1 LTKKVVNTAIPIIQT
16 KNIHRTFEVGEIL
29 VKALRGVDLEINQG
43 EFVVILG
50 ASGSGKTTLLNQI
63 GGIDQPSTGQ
73 VIVDGD
79 DVSNYNDKQ
88 MTEHR
93 RSRIGW
99 IFQFHNLI
107 PSLTATE
114 NVQLALE
121 MMNVKEFQRER
132 SIEALKAVGL
142 DDELDRFPAQLSGG
156 QQQRV
161 AVARALVKKPRIIV
175 ADEPTGNLD
184 KKSGK
189 NITDLMVKLCKEE
202 GITFCVVTH
211 DPALSVYAD
220 RLLIM
225 EDGKLFEDKAKY
237 AEFGIQR

>member
-1 LTKKVVNTAIPIIQT
+1 
-16 KNIHRTFEVGEIL
+16 
-29 VKALRGVDLEINQG
+29 
-43 EFVVILG
+43 
-50 ASGSGKTTLLNQI
+50 TTLLNQI
-63 GGIDQPSTGQ
+63 GGIDQPTDGQ
-73 VIVDGD
+73 VIVGGD

-93 RSRIGW
+93 RSQIGW

-107 PSLTATE
+107 PSLTAVE

-121 MMNVKEFQRER
+121 MMGVTEDQRER
-132 SIEALKAVGL
+132 SIEAMVAVGL
-142 DDELDRFPAQLSGG
+142 QDEIDRFPAQLSGG

-161 AVARALVKKPRIIV
+161 AVARALVKKPSIIV

-189 NITDLMVKLCKEE
+189 NIVDLMVKLCKDE

-211 DPALSVYAD
+211 DPALSSVAD

-225 EDGKLFEDKAKY
+225 EDGVLYETKEKY
-237 AEFGIQR
+237 AEFGIVR

>member
-1 LTKKVVNTAIPIIQT
+1 M
-16 KNIHRTFEVGEIL
+16 
-29 VKALRGVDLEINQG
+29 EINQG
-43 EFVVILG
+43 EFVIILG

-63 GGIDQPSTGQ
+63 GGIDQPSEGE
-73 VIVDGD
+73 VIVDENNITD
-79 DVSNYNDKQ
+79 YNDKQ

-93 RSRIGW
+93 RSKIGW

-107 PSLTATE
+107 PSLTSTE

-121 MMNVKEFQRER
+121 MMGVKENQKER
-132 SIEALKAVGL
+132 SIAALEAVGL
-142 DDELDRFPAQLSGG
+142 KEEIDRFPAQLSGG

-161 AVARALVKKPRIIV
+161 AVARALVKKPSIIV

-184 KKSGK
+184 KLSGK
-189 NITDLMVKLCKEE
+189 NIVDMMVKLCKEE

-211 DPALSVYAD
+211 DPTLASVAD

-225 EDGKLFEDKAKY
+225 EDGILYEDSKKY

>member
-1 LTKKVVNTAIPIIQT
+1 MEPLIKT
-16 KNIHRTFEVGEIL
+16 KNIHRQFQVGEII
-29 VKALRGVDLEINQG
+29 VEALRGVDLEINQG
-43 EFVVILG
+43 EFVIILG

-63 GGIDQPSTGQ
+63 GGIDQPTTGQ

-79 DVSNYNDKQ
+79 DVSKYNDKE

-93 RSRIGW
+93 RTKIGW

-107 PSLTATE
+107 PSLTAVE

-121 MMNVKEFQRER
+121 MMGVTKDQRKR
-132 SIEALKAVGL
+132 SEDALIAVGL
-142 DDELDRFPAQLSGG
+142 ENEIDRFPSQLSGG

-161 AVARALVKKPRIIV
+161 AVARALVKKPHIIV

-184 KKSGK
+184 KKTGH
-189 NITDLMVKLCKEE
+189 NIVDLMVKLSKDE

-211 DPALSVYAD
+211 DPALASVAD

-225 EDGKLFEDKAKY
+225 EDGKLYENSEKY
-237 AEFGIQR
+237 AEFGIKR

>member
-1 LTKKVVNTAIPIIQT
+1 MEPLIKTVNV
-16 KNIHRTFEVGEIL
+16 HREFQVGEIT
-29 VKALRGVDLEINQG
+29 VKALRGVNLEIKKSD
-43 EFVVILG
+43 FVIILG

-63 GGIDQPSTGQ
+63 GGIDQPTEGQ
-73 VIVDGD
+73 VIIGGN
-79 DVSNYNDKQ
+79 DVSKYNDKEL
-88 MTEHR
+88 TEHR
-93 RSRIGW
+93 RSQIGW

-107 PSLTATE
+107 PSLTAVE

-121 MMNVKEFQRER
+121 MMGVSKDQRKR
-132 SIEALKAVGL
+132 SEEALIAVGL
-142 DDELDRFPAQLSGG
+142 EDEIDRFPAQLSGG

-161 AVARALVKKPRIIV
+161 AVARALVKKPQIIV

-189 NITDLMVKLCKEE
+189 NIVDLMVKLCKDE

-211 DPALSVYAD
+211 DPTLSSVAD

-225 EDGKLFEDKAKY
+225 EDGVLYETKEKY
-237 AEFGIQR
+237 AEFGIVR

>member
-1 LTKKVVNTAIPIIQT
+1 MMVSLIQT
-16 KNIHRTFEVGEIL
+16 VNIHREFQVGEIT
-29 VKALRGVDLEINQG
+29 VKALRGVNLEINKG
-43 EFVVILG
+43 EFVIILG

-63 GGIDQPSTGQ
+63 GGIDQPTEGQ
-73 VIVDGD
+73 VVIDGK
-79 DVSNYNDKQ
+79 DVSNYNDKEL
-88 MTEHR
+88 TEHR
-93 RSRIGW
+93 RSQIGW

-107 PSLTATE
+107 PSLTAVE

-121 MMNVKEFQRER
+121 MMGVTKDQRKR
-132 SIEALKAVGL
+132 SEEALIAVGL
-142 DDELDRFPAQLSGG
+142 ESEIDRFPAQLSGG

-161 AVARALVKKPRIIV
+161 AVARALVKKPKIIV

-189 NITDLMVKLCKEE
+189 NIVDLMVELCKNEE
-202 GITFCVVTH
+202 ITFCVVTH
-211 DPALSVYAD
+211 DPTLSSVAD

-225 EDGKLFEDKAKY
+225 EDGVLYETKEKY

>member
-1 LTKKVVNTAIPIIQT
+1 MHALNGVTL
-16 KNIHRTFEVGEIL
+16 NIH
-29 VKALRGVDLEINQG
+29 QG

-63 GGIDQPSTGQ
+63 GGIDQPTTGN
-73 VIVDGD
+73 VIVGGI
-79 DVSNYNDKQ
+79 DVTKYNDKQ
-88 MTEHR
+88 MTDHR
-93 RSRIGW
+93 KQTIGW

-107 PSLTATE
+107 PSLTSVE
-114 NVQLALE
+114 NVMLALE
-121 MMNVKEFQRER
+121 MMGEKKNQRER
-132 SIEALKAVGL
+132 SIQALEAVGL
-142 DDELDRFPAQLSGG
+142 YEEIDRFPSQLSGG

-184 KKSGK
+184 KKTGK
-189 NITDLMVKLCKEE
+189 MVVDVMHNICKTE

-211 DPALSVYAD
+211 DPSMAKIAD

-225 EDGKLFEDKAKY
+225 EDGILHEGKA
-237 AEFGIQR
+237 ELERFLSGGD

>member
-1 LTKKVVNTAIPIIQT
+1 MTIPIIQT
-16 KNIHRTFEVGEIL
+16 IDIHRTFEVGEIL
-29 VKALRGVDLEINQG
+29 VKALRGVDLEIDQG
-43 EFVVILG
+43 DFVVILG

-63 GGIDQPSTGQ
+63 GGIDQPSSGQ
-73 VIVDGD
+73 VIVDGN

-93 RSRIGW
+93 RSKIGW

-121 MMNVKEFQRER
+121 MMDVKEFQRER

-142 DDELDRFPAQLSGG
+142 GEELDRFPAQLSGG

-161 AVARALVKKPRIIV
+161 AVARALVKKPSIIV

-189 NITDLMVKLCKEE
+189 SITDLMVKLCKEE

>member
-1 LTKKVVNTAIPIIQT
+1 MEPLIKTVNITRDF
-16 KNIHRTFEVGEIL
+16 HVGEIE
-29 VKALRGVDLEINQG
+29 VKALRGVDLDVNKG
-43 EFVVILG
+43 EFVIILG

-63 GGIDQPSTGQ
+63 GGIDQPTNGK

-79 DVSNYNDKQ
+79 DVSDYNDKQ

-93 RSRIGW
+93 KNKIGW

-107 PSLTATE
+107 PSLTAVE

-121 MMNVKEFQRER
+121 MMGVKKDQRKR
-132 SIEALKAVGL
+132 SVEALVAVGL
-142 DDELDRFPAQLSGG
+142 ENEIDRFPAQLSGG

-161 AVARALVKKPRIIV
+161 AVARALVKKPQIIV

-184 KKSGK
+184 KKTGK
-189 NITDLMVKLCKEE
+189 NIVDLMVKLCKDE

-211 DPALSVYAD
+211 DPALSSVAD

-225 EDGKLFEDKAKY
+225 EDGRLYEDSKKY

>member
-1 LTKKVVNTAIPIIQT
+1 MI
-16 KNIHRTFEVGEIL
+16 
-29 VKALRGVDLEINQG
+29 
-43 EFVVILG
+43 ILG

-63 GGIDQPSTGQ
+63 GGIDQPTNGK
-73 VIVDGD
+73 VIVDGN
-79 DVSNYNDKQ
+79 DVSDYNDKQ

-93 RSRIGW
+93 KNKIGW

-107 PSLTATE
+107 PSLTAVE

-121 MMNVKEFQRER
+121 MMGVKKDQRKR
-132 SIEALKAVGL
+132 SVEALVAVGL
-142 DDELDRFPAQLSGG
+142 ENEIDRFPAQLSGG

-161 AVARALVKKPRIIV
+161 AVARALVKKPQIIV

-184 KKSGK
+184 KKTGK
-189 NITDLMVKLCKEE
+189 NIVDLMVKLCKEE

-211 DPALSVYAD
+211 DPTLASVAD

-225 EDGKLFEDKAKY
+225 EDGKLYEDSKKY

>member
-1 LTKKVVNTAIPIIQT
+1 MEPLIKTI
-16 KNIHRTFEVGEIL
+16 NIKRQFQVGEIE
-29 VKALRGVDLEINQG
+29 VEALRGVDLEINSG
-43 EFVVILG
+43 EFVIILG

-63 GGIDQPSTGQ
+63 GGIDQPSDGK
-73 VIVDGD
+73 VIVEGN

-93 RSRIGW
+93 KNKIGW

-107 PSLTATE
+107 PSLTAVE

-121 MMNVKEFQRER
+121 MMDVKENQRER
-132 SIEALKAVGL
+132 AIEALISVGL
-142 DDELDRFPAQLSGG
+142 GDEIDRFPAQLSGG

-161 AVARALVKKPRIIV
+161 AVARALVKKPQIIV

-184 KKSGK
+184 KKTGRS
-189 NITDLMVKLCKEE
+189 IVDLMVKLCKEE

-211 DPALSVYAD
+211 DPTLASVAD

-225 EDGKLFEDKAKY
+225 EDGKLYENSEKY
-237 AEFGIQR
+237 AEFGIKR

>member
-1 LTKKVVNTAIPIIQT
+1 MEPLIKTINVFREFQ
-16 KNIHRTFEVGEIL
+16 VGEIT
-29 VKALRGVDLEINQG
+29 VKALRGVNLEINKG
-43 EFVVILG
+43 EFVIILG

-63 GGIDQPSTGQ
+63 GGIDQPTDGQ
-73 VIVDGD
+73 VIVGGD

-93 RSRIGW
+93 RSQIGW

-107 PSLTATE
+107 PSLTAVE

-121 MMNVKEFQRER
+121 MMGVTEDQRER
-132 SIEALKAVGL
+132 SIEAMVAVGL
-142 DDELDRFPAQLSGG
+142 QDEIDRFPAQLSGG

-161 AVARALVKKPRIIV
+161 AVARALVKKPSIIV

-189 NITDLMVKLCKEE
+189 NIVDLMVKLCKDE

-211 DPALSVYAD
+211 DPALSSVAD

-225 EDGKLFEDKAKY
+225 EDGVLYETKEKY
-237 AEFGIQR
+237 AEFGIVR

>member
-1 LTKKVVNTAIPIIQT
+1 MEPLIKTID
-16 KNIHRTFEVGEIL
+16 IHREFQVGEII
-29 VKALRGVDLEINQG
+29 VKALRGVNLEIMTG
-43 EFVVILG
+43 EFVIILG

-63 GGIDQPSTGQ
+63 GGIDQPSQGNV
-73 VIVDGD
+73 VIDGH
-79 DVSNYNDKQ
+79 DVSNFNDKQ

-93 RSRIGW
+93 RTRIGW

-107 PSLTATE
+107 PSLTAVE

-121 MMNVKEFQRER
+121 MMGITENQRKR
-132 SIEALKAVGL
+132 SEEALIAVGL
-142 DDELDRFPAQLSGG
+142 AEEIDRFPAQLSGG

-161 AVARALVKKPRIIV
+161 AVARALVKKPQIIV

-189 NITDLMVKLCKEE
+189 NIVDLMVKLCKEE

-211 DPALSVYAD
+211 DPTLSSVAD

-225 EDGKLFEDKAKY
+225 EDGKLYETKEKY
-237 AEFGIQR
+237 AEFGITR

>member
-1 LTKKVVNTAIPIIQT
+1 MTIPIIQT
-16 KNIHRTFEVGEIL
+16 IDIHRTFEVGEIL
-29 VKALRGVDLEINQG
+29 VEALRGVDLTVNQG
-43 EFVVILG
+43 DFVVILG

-63 GGIDQPSTGQ
+63 GGIDQPSSGQ
-73 VIVDGD
+73 VIVDGE

-93 RSRIGW
+93 RSKIGW

-121 MMNVKEFQRER
+121 MMNVTELQRER
-132 SIEALKAVGL
+132 AIEALKAVGL
-142 DDELDRFPAQLSGG
+142 EEELDRFPAQLSGG

-161 AVARALVKKPRIIV
+161 AVARALVKKPTIIV

-189 NITDLMVKLCKEE
+189 SITDLMVKLCKEE
-202 GITFCVVTH
+202 GITFAVVTH
-211 DPALSVYAD
+211 DPALSAYAD

>member
-1 LTKKVVNTAIPIIQT
+1 MEPLIKT
-16 KNIHRTFEVGEIL
+16 KNVHREFQVGEIT
-29 VKALRGVDLEINQG
+29 VKALRGVNLEINQS
-43 EFVVILG
+43 EFVIILG

-63 GGIDQPSTGQ
+63 GGIDQPTEGQ
-73 VIVDGD
+73 VVIDGQ
-79 DVSNYNDKQ
+79 DVSKYNDKQ

-93 RSRIGW
+93 RSQIGW

-107 PSLTATE
+107 PSLTAVE

-121 MMNVKEFQRER
+121 MMGVNENQRER
-132 SIEALKAVGL
+132 SIDALKAVGL
-142 DDELDRFPAQLSGG
+142 DNEIDRFPAQLSGG

-161 AVARALVKKPRIIV
+161 AVARALVKKPSIIV

-184 KKSGK
+184 KKTGK
-189 NITDLMVKLCKEE
+189 TIVDLMVKLCKDE

-211 DPALSVYAD
+211 DPALSVVAD

-225 EDGKLFEDKAKY
+225 EDGVLYETKEKY

>member
-1 LTKKVVNTAIPIIQT
+1 MTPLIKTINV
-16 KNIHRTFEVGEIL
+16 HREFQVGEIT
-29 VKALRGVDLEINQG
+29 VKALRGVNLEIDRS
-43 EFVVILG
+43 EFVIILG
-50 ASGSGKTTLLNQI
+50 ASGSGKTTLLNQL
-63 GGIDQPSTGQ
+63 GGIDQPTEGQ
-73 VIVDGD
+73 VIINGN

-93 RSRIGW
+93 RSQIGW

-107 PSLTATE
+107 PSLTAVE

-121 MMNVKEFQRER
+121 MMGVTENQRER
-132 SIEALKAVGL
+132 SIEAMVAVGL
-142 DDELDRFPAQLSGG
+142 EGEIDRFPAQLSGG

-161 AVARALVKKPRIIV
+161 AVARALVKKPSIIV

-189 NITDLMVKLCKEE
+189 NIVDLMVKLCKDE

-211 DPALSVYAD
+211 DPALSIVAD

-225 EDGKLFEDKAKY
+225 EDGVLYETKEKY
-237 AEFGIQR
+237 AEFGIVR

>member
-1 LTKKVVNTAIPIIQT
+1 M
-16 KNIHRTFEVGEIL
+16 
-29 VKALRGVDLEINQG
+29 DLEINAG
-43 EFVVILG
+43 EFVIILG

-63 GGIDQPSTGQ
+63 GGIDQPSDGQ
-73 VIVDGD
+73 ITVDGNNITD
-79 DVSNYNDKQ
+79 YDDKQ

-93 RSRIGW
+93 RSKIGW

-121 MMNVKEFQRER
+121 MMGEKENQRER
-132 SIEALKAVGL
+132 AITALESVGL
-142 DDELDRFPAQLSGG
+142 GEELDRFPAQLSGG

-161 AVARALVKKPRIIV
+161 AVARALIKKPSIIV

-184 KKSGK
+184 KKSGRT
-189 NITDLMVKLCKEE
+189 IIDLMVQLCKDE

-211 DPALSVYAD
+211 DPTLASVAD

-225 EDGKLFEDKAKY
+225 EDGVLFQDKEKY
-237 AEFGIQR
+237 AEFGISR